1 MIELEG
7 RDIAFAVVR
16 SSRSRR
22 VRLRLDIDP
31 VVKIVTPLRCPPLE
45 VSDLLQPHR
54 YWIIEHLDRL
64 RDQRFSPL
72 EAGSTV
78 RLLGEDMTLALEH
91 SDTARVMIEGEKL
104 RIFVPS
110 FDEQEIVGTLRS
122 WYRLEAASKLRE
134 RVDHWSAVLG
144 VKSLQLTIRD
154 QRTRWG
160 SCSARGRLSFSWRL
174 ILAPFDVLDY
184 VVLHEV
190 AHLRE
195 HNHSKRFWAIVS
207 EQCPDYQSH
216 REWLRQEGPALS
228 GFLR

>member
-16 SSRSRR
+16 NSRSRR
-22 VRLRLDIDP
+22 VRLRLDIDL
-31 VVKIVTPLRCPPLE
+31 VVKIVTPLRCPPLQ
-45 VSDLLQPHR
+45 VRDLLQPHR
-54 YWIIEHLDRL
+54 RWIIEHLDRL
-64 RDQRFSPL
+64 REGRYLPL
-72 EAGSTV
+72 EVGSTV
-78 RLLGEDMTLALEH
+78 RFLGEDMTLALEH
-91 SDTARVMIEGEKL
+91 SNTARVLIEGEKL
-104 RIFVPS
+104 RILVPS
-110 FDEQEIVGTLRS
+110 FDEHEIVGALQS
-122 WYRLEAASKLRE
+122 WYRFEAASKLRE

-195 HNHSKRFWAIVS
+195 HNHSRRFWAIVS
-207 EQCPDYQSH
+207 DNCHDHQVH
-216 REWLRQEGPALS
+216 RKWLRKEGPGLAAYM
-228 GFLR
+228 R